1 MLLKS
6 IDIARSAGATL
17 HGNATQDF
25 EAFAFDSR
33 RIHAAIPSCFIA
45 LKTPHADGH
54 DYIEEA
60 ISRGAT
66 TIICND
72 AAQRA
77 KAYPELAFIAHP
89 NPLVVVQSW
98 AKNKRNGLSGPLLAI
113 TGSTGK
119 TVVKEWLFQLLG
131 TPLEVY
137 RTPGSFNSAL
147 GIALAMSSLKESHAK
162 AIIEVGIDRPGTME
176 AHAEWLRP
184 ALGIFTNLG
193 NAHSEHFSNED
204 EHFTEKWLLF
214 SQCERIATH
223 RKWWDRAQS
232 LGLPTPPALLWGPG
246 EELDPDVLKEVAF
259 TGGYEL
265 ENAMNALA
273 GAVLLGVPLQEA
285 LARLKTVEPL
295 PMRLQEIEAKDGG
308 KLIEDTYSS
317 DLDSLRLALE
327 QLMMQQGAP
336 KKWSVLSTLAT
347 PELTAV
353 AQAMADKMELDRIWW
368 VKDRAE
374 VRDLVT
380 ALEGLSLRDT
390 TVLIKGQRRFKLEQL
405 AITLRRQHH
414 STWAEINLG
423 AMRRNLQ
430 KFQAKLQSNTLVMAM
445 VKASGYGTGSF
456 EVARALEEMHID
468 YLGVAFAQEALSL
481 RAQGIQC
488 PILVLNSEAA
498 QLPMLAQSGCEVE
511 LFDLHQL
518 KDWLAAPQQEH
529 LLQVHIKVDTGMHRL
544 GFQPSALQE
553 LLGVLQS
560 RKDIVVNGIMTHLSA
575 SNNSEED
582 AFTNAQLAQ
591 FQAACDEIRHHYPSA
606 KAHALNSYGIARHTE
621 AQHEM
626 VRLGLG
632 LYGLGTY
639 DGIDRLEEVL
649 AWKCMVSQVGVLQPG
664 ETLGY
669 SRAYKATE
677 ITHYATLPVGYADGL
692 QRSLSL
698 GKGAVYIRG
707 KRCAILGNVCM
718 DMVMVELGD
727 LQITPGEEAVLIGPE
742 QSAGTMAKDAGTIS
756 YEILTGLGARIPR
769 LYLQD

>member
-327 QLMMQQGAP
+327 QLMMQQGAS
-336 KKWSVLSTLAT
+336 KKWAVLSTLAT

-368 VKDRAE
+368 VRDRAE

-380 ALEGLSLRDT
+380 AFEGLSLRDT

-582 AFTNAQLAQ
+582 TFTNAQLAQ

-649 AWKCMVSQVGVLQPG
+649 AWKCTVSQVGVLQPG

>member
-1 MLLKS
+1 MLLKA
-6 IDIARSAGATL
+6 IDIALSAGASL
-17 HGNATQDF
+17 HGNAAQNF

-33 RIHAAIPSCFIA
+33 RIHAAISSCFIA

-54 DYIEEA
+54 HYIEEA

-77 KAYPELAFIAHP
+77 EAHPELAFIAHQ

-98 AKNKRNGLSGPLLAI
+98 AENKRSGLRGPLLAI

-131 TPLEVY
+131 TPLEVH

-147 GIALAMSSLKESHAK
+147 GIALAMSSLKESHTK

-176 AHAEWLRP
+176 AHAQWLRP

-193 NAHSEHFSNED
+193 NAHSEHFSNEN

-223 RKWWDRAQS
+223 RKWWDKAQS

-246 EELDPDVLKEVAF
+246 EELDPNVLKEVAF

-273 GAVLLGVPLQEA
+273 GAVLLGVPLPEA

-327 QLMMQQGAP
+327 QLMMQQGAS
-336 KKWSVLSTLAT
+336 KKWAVLSTLAT

-353 AQAMADKMELDRIWW
+353 AQTMADKMELDRIWW

-380 ALEGLSLRDT
+380 AFEGLSLRDT
-390 TVLIKGQRRFKLEQL
+390 VVLIKGQRRFKLEQL

-414 STWAEINLG
+414 STWAEINFG

-430 KFQAKLQSNTLVMAM
+430 KFQAKLQPNTLVMAM

-481 RAQGIQC
+481 RAQGIKC
-488 PILVLNSEAA
+488 PVLVLNSEAA

-511 LFDLHQL
+511 LFDSHQL
-518 KDWLAAPQQEH
+518 KDWLAVPQQEH

-544 GFQPSALQE
+544 GFQPSALQD

-560 RKDIVVNGIMTHLSA
+560 RKDIAVNGIMTHLSA

-582 AFTNAQLAQ
+582 AFTKAQLTQ

-606 KAHALNSYGIARHTE
+606 KAHALNSYGIARHTG

-649 AWKCMVSQVGVLQPG
+649 AWKCTVSQVGVLQPG

-669 SRAYKATE
+669 SRAFKATE

>member
-1 MLLKS
+1 MLLKA
-6 IDIARSAGATL
+6 IDIALLAGATL
-17 HGNATQDF
+17 HGNAAQNF

-33 RIHAAIPSCFIA
+33 RIHAAISSCFIA

-54 DYIEEA
+54 HYIEEA

-77 KAYPELAFIAHP
+77 EAHPELAFIAHP

-98 AKNKRNGLSGPLLAI
+98 AKNKRNELRGPLLAI

-131 TPLEVY
+131 TPLEVH
-137 RTPGSFNSAL
+137 RTPGSFNSTL

-176 AHAEWLRP
+176 AHAQWLQP

-204 EHFTEKWLLF
+204 AHFTEKWLLF

-223 RKWWDRAQS
+223 RKWWDKAQS

-246 EELDPDVLKEVAF
+246 EELDPDVLNEVAF

-273 GAVLLGVPLQEA
+273 GAVLLGVPLPEA

-327 QLMMQQGAP
+327 QLMMQQGAS
-336 KKWSVLSTLAT
+336 KKWAVLSTLAT
-347 PELTAV
+347 PKLTAV
-353 AQAMADKMELDRIWW
+353 AQAMVDKMELDRIWW

-380 ALEGLSLRDT
+380 AFEGLSLRDT

-423 AMRRNLQ
+423 AMRRNLH
-430 KFQAKLQSNTLVMAM
+430 KFQAKLQPNTLVMAM

-456 EVARALEEMHID
+456 EIARALEEMHID

-511 LFDLHQL
+511 LFDMHQL

-582 AFTNAQLAQ
+582 AFTKAQLAQ
-591 FQAACDEIRHHYPSA
+591 FQSACDEIRRHYPSA
-606 KAHALNSYGIARHTE
+606 KAHALNSYGIARHTQ
-621 AQHEM
+621 AQHDM

-649 AWKCMVSQVGVLQPG
+649 AWKCTVSQVGVLQPG

-669 SRAYKATE
+669 SRAFKATE
-677 ITHYATLPVGYADGL
+677 ITHYATLPVGYEDGL
-692 QRSLSL
+692 KRSLSL

-707 KRCAILGNVCM
+707 KRCAILGSVCM

-727 LQITPGEEAVLIGPE
+727 LQIGPGEEAVLIGPE
-742 QSAGTMAKDAGTIS
+742 QSAETMAKDAGTIS

>member
-1 MLLKS
+1 MLLKA
-6 IDIARSAGATL
+6 IDIALSAGATL
-17 HGNATQDF
+17 HGNAAQNF

-45 LKTPHADGH
+45 LKTAHSDGH
-54 DYIEEA
+54 QYIKEA

-66 TIICND
+66 TIICSD

-77 KAYPELAFIAHP
+77 EAHPELAFIAHP

-98 AKNKRNGLSGPLLAI
+98 ANNKRDRLHGPLLAI

-131 TPLEVY
+131 TPLEVH
-137 RTPGSFNSAL
+137 RTPGSFNSEL
-147 GIALAMSSLKESHAK
+147 GIALAMSSLKESHTK

-176 AHAEWLRP
+176 AHAQWLRP

-193 NAHSEHFSNED
+193 NAHSEHFKDEN

-223 RKWWDRAQS
+223 RKWWDKAQS

-246 EELDPDVLKEVAF
+246 EELDPDVLNEVAF

-273 GAVLLGVPLQEA
+273 GAVLLGVPLPDA
-285 LARLKTVEPL
+285 LARLKTLEPL

-327 QLMMQQGAP
+327 QLMMQQGVS
-336 KKWSVLSTLAT
+336 KKWAVLSTLAT

-368 VKDRAE
+368 VKDSAE

-380 ALEGLSLRDT
+380 AFEGLSLRDT
-390 TVLIKGQRRFKLEQL
+390 AVLIKGQRRFKLEQL

-430 KFQAKLQSNTLVMAM
+430 KFQAKLEPNTLVMAM

-456 EVARALEEMHID
+456 EIARALEEMHID

-511 LFDLHQL
+511 LFDMHQL

-544 GFQPSALQE
+544 GFQPSALQD

-575 SNNSEED
+575 SNNSKED
-582 AFTNAQLAQ
+582 AFTKAQLAQ
-591 FQAACDEIRHHYPSA
+591 FHSACEEIRHHYPSA

-649 AWKCMVSQVGVLQPG
+649 AWKCTVSQVGVLQPG

-669 SRAYKATE
+669 SRAFKATE

-698 GKGAVYIRG
+698 SKGAVYIRG
-707 KRCAILGNVCM
+707 KRCAILGSVCM

-727 LQITPGEEAVLIGPE
+727 LQISPGEEAVLIGPE
-742 QSAGTMAKDAGTIS
+742 QSAETMAKDAGTIS

>member
-54 DYIEEA
+54 HYIEEA

-327 QLMMQQGAP
+327 QLMMQQGAS
-336 KKWSVLSTLAT
+336 KKWAVLSTLAT

-380 ALEGLSLRDT
+380 AFEGLSLRDT

-511 LFDLHQL
+511 LFNLHQL

-649 AWKCMVSQVGVLQPG
+649 AWKCTVSQVGVLQPD

>member
-1 MLLKS
+1 MLLKA
-6 IDIARSAGATL
+6 IDIAQTAGATL
-17 HGNATQDF
+17 HGNAAQTF

-45 LKTPHADGH
+45 LTTPHADGH
-54 DYIEEA
+54 EYIEEA
-60 ISRGAT
+60 ISRGASV
-66 TIICND
+66 ILCKD
-72 AAQRA
+72 AEARA
-77 KAYPELAFIAHP
+77 VAHPELAFITHED
-89 NPLVVVQSW
+89 PLLVLQEW
-98 AKNKRNGLSGPLLAI
+98 AKKKRNALPGSLLAI

-131 TPLEVY
+131 TPLNVH
-137 RTPGSFNSAL
+137 RTPGSFNSTL
-147 GIALAMSSLKESHAK
+147 GIALAVSNLQESHEE
-162 AIIEVGIDRPGTME
+162 AIIEVGIDRPGTMG
-176 AHAEWLRP
+176 AHAHWLRP
-184 ALGIFTNLG
+184 ALGVFTNLG
-193 NAHSEHFSNED
+193 NAHAEHFSDEN

-214 SQCERIATH
+214 EGCERMATH
-223 RKWWDRAQS
+223 RKWWDKAQA

-246 EELDPDVLKEVAF
+246 EELDPDLLNEVSF
-259 TGGYEL
+259 TGGYTL

-273 GAVLLGVPLQEA
+273 GAVLMGVPLPEA
-285 LARLKTVEPL
+285 LARLKTLEPL

-327 QLMMQQGAP
+327 QLMMQQGTS
-336 KKWSVLSTLAT
+336 KKWAVLSTLAT
-347 PELTAV
+347 PELTAA
-353 AQAMADKMELDRIWW
+353 AQAMARKMELNRIWW

-380 ALEGLSLRDT
+380 AFEGLSLRDT

-430 KFQAKLQSNTLVMAM
+430 KFQAKLEADTLVMAM

-498 QLPMLAQSGCEVE
+498 QLPMLAQAGCEVE
-511 LFDLHQL
+511 LFDPHQL
-518 KDWLAAPQQEH
+518 KDWLAGPLQEN

-544 GFQPSALQE
+544 GFKPAALQE
-553 LLGVLQS
+553 LLRVLQL
-560 RKDIVVNGIMTHLSA
+560 RKDIVVTGIMTHLSA
-575 SNNSEED
+575 SNDPAED
-582 AFTNAQLAQ
+582 AFTKAQLAQ
-591 FQAACDEIRHHYPSA
+591 FKTACDQIRKYYPGA
-606 KAHALNSYGIARHTE
+606 KGHALNSYGIARHTE
-621 AQHEM
+621 AQQQM

-639 DGIDRLEEVL
+639 DGIGRLEEVL
-649 AWKCMVSQVGVLQPG
+649 AWKCTVSQVGVLQPG

-669 SRAYKATE
+669 SRAFKATA
-677 ITHYATLPVGYADGL
+677 ITRYATLPVGYADGL
-692 QRSLSL
+692 QRCLSQ

-718 DMVMVELGD
+718 DMVMVALDD
-727 LQITPGEEAVLIGPE
+727 LQIAPGEEAVLIGPE
-742 QSAGTMAKDAGTIS
+742 QSASAMAKDAGTIS

>member
-77 KAYPELAFIAHP
+77 KAHPELAFIAHP

-327 QLMMQQGAP
+327 QLMMQQGAS
-336 KKWSVLSTLAT
+336 KKWAVLSTLAT

-368 VKDRAE
+368 VRDRAE

-380 ALEGLSLRDT
+380 AFEGLSLRDT

-582 AFTNAQLAQ
+582 TFTNAQLAQ

-649 AWKCMVSQVGVLQPG
+649 AWKCTVSQVGVLQPG

>member
-1 MLLKS
+1 VLLKA
-6 IDIARSAGATL
+6 IDIALSAGATL
-17 HGNATQDF
+17 HGNAAQNF

-33 RIHAAIPSCFIA
+33 RIHAAISSCFIA

-54 DYIEEA
+54 HYIEEA

-77 KAYPELAFIAHP
+77 EAHPELAFIAHP
-89 NPLVVVQSW
+89 NPLVIVQSW
-98 AKNKRNGLSGPLLAI
+98 AKNKRNELRGPLLVI

-131 TPLEVY
+131 TPLEVH
-137 RTPGSFNSAL
+137 RTPGSFNSTL

-176 AHAEWLRP
+176 AHAQWLQP

-204 EHFTEKWLLF
+204 AHFTEKWLLF

-223 RKWWDRAQS
+223 RKWWDKAQS

-246 EELDPDVLKEVAF
+246 EELDPDVLNEVAF

-273 GAVLLGVPLQEA
+273 GAVLLGVPLPEA

-327 QLMMQQGAP
+327 QLMMQQGAS
-336 KKWSVLSTLAT
+336 KKWAVLSTLAT
-347 PELTAV
+347 PKLTAV
-353 AQAMADKMELDRIWW
+353 AQAMVDKMELDRIWW

-380 ALEGLSLRDT
+380 AFEGLSLRDT

-430 KFQAKLQSNTLVMAM
+430 KFQAKLQPNTLVMAM

-456 EVARALEEMHID
+456 EIARALEEMHID

-511 LFDLHQL
+511 LFDMHQL

-582 AFTNAQLAQ
+582 AFTKAQLAQ
-591 FQAACDEIRHHYPSA
+591 FQSACDEIRRHYPSA
-606 KAHALNSYGIARHTE
+606 KAHALNSYGIARHTQ
-621 AQHEM
+621 AQHDM

-649 AWKCMVSQVGVLQPG
+649 AWKCTVSQVGVLQPG

-669 SRAYKATE
+669 SRAFKATE

-707 KRCAILGNVCM
+707 KRCAILGSVCM

-727 LQITPGEEAVLIGPE
+727 LQIGPGEEAVLIGPE
-742 QSAGTMAKDAGTIS
+742 QSAETMAKDAGTIS

>member
-1 MLLKS
+1 MLLKA
-6 IDIARSAGATL
+6 IDIALSAGATL
-17 HGNATQDF
+17 HGNAAQNF

-33 RIHAAIPSCFIA
+33 RIHAAISSCFIA

-54 DYIEEA
+54 HYIEEA

-77 KAYPELAFIAHP
+77 EAHPELAFIAHP

-98 AKNKRNGLSGPLLAI
+98 AENKRSGLRGPLLAI

-131 TPLEVY
+131 TPLEVH

-147 GIALAMSSLKESHAK
+147 GIALAMSSLKESHTK

-176 AHAEWLRP
+176 AHAQWLRP

-193 NAHSEHFSNED
+193 NAHSEHFSNEN

-214 SQCERIATH
+214 SQCEGIATH
-223 RKWWDRAQS
+223 RKWWDKAQS

-246 EELDPDVLKEVAF
+246 EELDPNVLKEVAF

-273 GAVLLGVPLQEA
+273 GAVLLGVSLPEA

-327 QLMMQQGAP
+327 QLMMQQGAS
-336 KKWSVLSTLAT
+336 KKWAVLSTLAT

-353 AQAMADKMELDRIWW
+353 AQTMADKMELDRVWW

-380 ALEGLSLRDT
+380 AFEGLSLRDT
-390 TVLIKGQRRFKLEQL
+390 VVLIKGQRRFKLEQL

-414 STWAEINLG
+414 STWAEINFG

-430 KFQAKLQSNTLVMAM
+430 KFQAKLQPNTLVMAM

-456 EVARALEEMHID
+456 EVARALEEIHID

-481 RAQGIQC
+481 RAQGIKC
-488 PILVLNSEAA
+488 PVLVLNSEAA
-498 QLPMLAQSGCEVE
+498 QLPILAQSGCEVE

-518 KDWLAAPQQEH
+518 KDWLAVPQQEH

-544 GFQPSALQE
+544 GFQPSALQD

-560 RKDIVVNGIMTHLSA
+560 RKDIAVNGIMTHLSA

-582 AFTNAQLAQ
+582 AYTKAQLTQ

-606 KAHALNSYGIARHTE
+606 KAHALNSYGIARHTG

-649 AWKCMVSQVGVLQPG
+649 AWKCTVSQVGMLQPG

-669 SRAYKATE
+669 SRAFKATE

>member
-1 MLLKS
+1 VLLKA
-6 IDIARSAGATL
+6 IDIALSAGATL
-17 HGNATQDF
+17 HGNAAQNF

-33 RIHAAIPSCFIA
+33 RIHAAISSCFIA
-45 LKTPHADGH
+45 LKTHHADGH
-54 DYIEEA
+54 HYIEEA

-77 KAYPELAFIAHP
+77 EAHPELAFIAHP

-98 AKNKRNGLSGPLLAI
+98 AKNKRNELRGPLLAI

-131 TPLEVY
+131 TPLEVH
-137 RTPGSFNSAL
+137 RTPGSFNSTL

-162 AIIEVGIDRPGTME
+162 AIIEVGIDRPGTMK
-176 AHAEWLRP
+176 AHAQWLRP

-204 EHFTEKWLLF
+204 AHFTEKWLLF
-214 SQCERIATH
+214 SQCERIATQ
-223 RKWWDRAQS
+223 RKWWDKAQS

-246 EELDPDVLKEVAF
+246 EELDPDVLNEVAF

-273 GAVLLGVPLQEA
+273 GAVLLGVPLPEA

-327 QLMMQQGAP
+327 QLMMQQGAS
-336 KKWSVLSTLAT
+336 KKWAVLSTLAT
-347 PELTAV
+347 PKLTAV
-353 AQAMADKMELDRIWW
+353 AQAMVDKMELDRIWW

-380 ALEGLSLRDT
+380 AFEGLSLRDT

-430 KFQAKLQSNTLVMAM
+430 KFQAKLQPNTLVMAM

-456 EVARALEEMHID
+456 EIARALEEMHID

-511 LFDLHQL
+511 LFDMHQL

-582 AFTNAQLAQ
+582 AFTKAQLAQ
-591 FQAACDEIRHHYPSA
+591 FQSACDEIRRHYPSA

-649 AWKCMVSQVGVLQPG
+649 AWKCTVSQVGVLQPG

-669 SRAYKATE
+669 SRAFKAIE

-707 KRCAILGNVCM
+707 KRCAILGSVCM

-727 LQITPGEEAVLIGPE
+727 LQIGPGEEAVLIGPE
-742 QSAGTMAKDAGTIS
+742 QSAETMAKDAGTIS

>member
-1 MLLKS
+1 
-6 IDIARSAGATL
+6 
-17 HGNATQDF
+17 
-25 EAFAFDSR
+25 
-33 RIHAAIPSCFIA
+33 
-45 LKTPHADGH
+45 
-54 DYIEEA
+54 
-60 ISRGAT
+60 
-66 TIICND
+66 
-72 AAQRA
+72 
-77 KAYPELAFIAHP
+77 
-89 NPLVVVQSW
+89 
-98 AKNKRNGLSGPLLAI
+98 
-113 TGSTGK
+113 
-119 TVVKEWLFQLLG
+119 
-131 TPLEVY
+131 
-137 RTPGSFNSAL
+137 
-147 GIALAMSSLKESHAK
+147 
-162 AIIEVGIDRPGTME
+162 
-176 AHAEWLRP
+176 
-184 ALGIFTNLG
+184 
-193 NAHSEHFSNED
+193 
-204 EHFTEKWLLF
+204 
-214 SQCERIATH
+214 
-223 RKWWDRAQS
+223 
-232 LGLPTPPALLWGPG
+232 
-246 EELDPDVLKEVAF
+246 
-259 TGGYEL
+259 
-265 ENAMNALA
+265 
-273 GAVLLGVPLQEA
+273 VPLQEA

-327 QLMMQQGAP
+327 QLMMQQGAS
-336 KKWSVLSTLAT
+336 KKWAVLSTLAT

-368 VKDRAE
+368 VRDRAE

-380 ALEGLSLRDT
+380 AFEGLSLRDT

-582 AFTNAQLAQ
+582 TFTNAQLAQ

-649 AWKCMVSQVGVLQPG
+649 AWKCTVSQVGVLQPG

>member
-1 MLLKS
+1 V
-6 IDIARSAGATL
+6 
-17 HGNATQDF
+17 H
-25 EAFAFDSR
+25 
-33 RIHAAIPSCFIA
+33 
-45 LKTPHADGH
+45 
-54 DYIEEA
+54 
-60 ISRGAT
+60 
-66 TIICND
+66 
-72 AAQRA
+72 
-77 KAYPELAFIAHP
+77 
-89 NPLVVVQSW
+89 
-98 AKNKRNGLSGPLLAI
+98 
-113 TGSTGK
+113 
-119 TVVKEWLFQLLG
+119 
-131 TPLEVY
+131 

-147 GIALAMSSLKESHAK
+147 GIALAMSGLKESHSK

-176 AHAEWLRP
+176 AHAQWLRP

-193 NAHSEHFSNED
+193 NAHSEHFKDEN

-223 RKWWDRAQS
+223 RKWWDKAQS
-232 LGLPTPPALLWGPG
+232 LGLPTPPALLWGAG
-246 EELDPDVLKEVAF
+246 EELDPEVLKEVAF
-259 TGGYEL
+259 TGGYAL

-273 GAVLLGVPLQEA
+273 GAVLLGVPLPEA

-327 QLMMQQGAP
+327 QLMMQQSTS
-336 KKWSVLSTLAT
+336 KKWAVLSTLAT
-347 PELTAV
+347 PELTAA
-353 AQAMADKMELDRIWW
+353 AQAMANKMELDRIWW
-368 VKDRAE
+368 VKDQAE
-374 VRDLVT
+374 VREVVT
-380 ALEGLSLRDT
+380 AFEGLSLQDT
-390 TVLIKGQRRFKLEQL
+390 TVLIKGQRRFKLEEL

-430 KFQAKLQSNTLVMAM
+430 KFQAKLEPNTLVMAM

-456 EVARALEEMHID
+456 EVARALQEMHID

-481 RAQGIQC
+481 RARGIQC

-498 QLPMLAQSGCEVE
+498 QLPMLAQAGCEVE

-518 KDWLAAPQQEH
+518 KDWLAAPQQEY

-544 GFQPSALQE
+544 GFSPEAVQKVLE
-553 LLGVLQS
+553 VLQS
-560 RKDIVVNGIMTHLSA
+560 RKDITVTGIMTHLSA
-575 SNNSEED
+575 SNDPSED
-582 AFTNAQLAQ
+582 AFTKAQLDQ
-591 FQAACDEIRHHYPSA
+591 FQTACDHIRRHYPNA

-639 DGIDRLEEVL
+639 EGIDRLEEVL
-649 AWKCMVSQVGVLQPG
+649 AWKCTVSQVGVLQPG

-669 SRAYKATE
+669 SRAFKATTR
-677 ITHYATLPVGYADGL
+677 THYATLPVGYADGL
-692 QRSLSL
+692 QRCLSQ

-718 DMVMVELGD
+718 DMVMVELTD
-727 LQITPGEEAVLIGPE
+727 LQIAPGEEAVLIGPE
-742 QSAGTMAKDAGTIS
+742 QSASAMAKDAGTIS

>member
-1 MLLKS
+1 VLLKA
-6 IDIARSAGATL
+6 IDIALSAGATL
-17 HGNATQDF
+17 HGNAAQNF

-33 RIHAAIPSCFIA
+33 RIHAAISSCFIA

-54 DYIEEA
+54 HYIEEA

-77 KAYPELAFIAHP
+77 EAHPELAFIAHP

-98 AKNKRNGLSGPLLAI
+98 AKNKRNELSGPLLAI

-131 TPLEVY
+131 TPLEVH
-137 RTPGSFNSAL
+137 RTPGSFNSTL

-176 AHAEWLRP
+176 AHAQWLQP

-204 EHFTEKWLLF
+204 AHFTEKWLLF

-223 RKWWDRAQS
+223 RKWWDKAQS

-246 EELDPDVLKEVAF
+246 EELDPDVLNEVAF

-273 GAVLLGVPLQEA
+273 GAVLLGVPLPEA

-327 QLMMQQGAP
+327 QLMMQQGAS
-336 KKWSVLSTLAT
+336 KKWAVLSTLAT
-347 PELTAV
+347 PKLTAV
-353 AQAMADKMELDRIWW
+353 AQAMVDKMELDRIWW

-380 ALEGLSLRDT
+380 AFEGLSLRDT

-430 KFQAKLQSNTLVMAM
+430 KFQAKLQPNTLVMAM

-456 EVARALEEMHID
+456 EIARALEEMHID

-511 LFDLHQL
+511 LFDMHQL

-582 AFTNAQLAQ
+582 AFTKAQLAQ
-591 FQAACDEIRHHYPSA
+591 FQSACDEIRRHYPSA
-606 KAHALNSYGIARHTE
+606 KAHALNSYGIARHTQ
-621 AQHEM
+621 AQHDM

-649 AWKCMVSQVGVLQPG
+649 AWKCTVSQVGVLQPG

-669 SRAYKATE
+669 SRAFKATE

-707 KRCAILGNVCM
+707 KRCAILGSVCM

-727 LQITPGEEAVLIGPE
+727 LQIGPGEEAVLIGPE
-742 QSAGTMAKDAGTIS
+742 QSAETMAKDAGTIS

>member
-1 MLLKS
+1 MLLKA
-6 IDIARSAGATL
+6 IDIALSAGATL
-17 HGNATQDF
+17 HGNAAQNF

-33 RIHAAIPSCFIA
+33 RIHAAISSCFIA
-45 LKTPHADGH
+45 LKTHHADGH
-54 DYIEEA
+54 HYIGEA

-77 KAYPELAFIAHP
+77 EAHPELAFIAHP

-98 AKNKRNGLSGPLLAI
+98 AKNKRNELRGPLLAI

-131 TPLEVY
+131 TPLEVH
-137 RTPGSFNSAL
+137 RTPGSFNSTL

-176 AHAEWLRP
+176 AHAQWLRP

-204 EHFTEKWLLF
+204 AHFTEKWLLF

-223 RKWWDRAQS
+223 RKWWDKAQS

-246 EELDPDVLKEVAF
+246 EELDPDVLNEVAF

-273 GAVLLGVPLQEA
+273 GAVLLGVPLPEA

-327 QLMMQQGAP
+327 QLMMQQGAS
-336 KKWSVLSTLAT
+336 KKWAVLSTLAT
-347 PELTAV
+347 PKLTAV
-353 AQAMADKMELDRIWW
+353 AQAMVDKMELDRIWW

-380 ALEGLSLRDT
+380 AFEGFSLRDT

-430 KFQAKLQSNTLVMAM
+430 KFQAKLQPNTLVMAM

-456 EVARALEEMHID
+456 EIARALEEMHID

-511 LFDLHQL
+511 LFDMHQL

-582 AFTNAQLAQ
+582 AFTKAQLAQ
-591 FQAACDEIRHHYPSA
+591 FQSACDEIRRHYPSA

-649 AWKCMVSQVGVLQPG
+649 AWKCTVSQVGVLQPG

-669 SRAYKATE
+669 SRAFKAIE

-707 KRCAILGNVCM
+707 KRCAILGSVCM

-727 LQITPGEEAVLIGPE
+727 LQIGPGEEAVLIGPE
-742 QSAGTMAKDAGTIS
+742 QSAETMAKDAGTIS

>member
-1 MLLKS
+1 VLLKS

-33 RIHAAIPSCFIA
+33 RIHTAIPSCFIA

-54 DYIEEA
+54 HYIEEA

-327 QLMMQQGAP
+327 QLMMQQGAS
-336 KKWSVLSTLAT
+336 KKWAVLSTLAT

-380 ALEGLSLRDT
+380 AFEGLSLRDT

-511 LFDLHQL
+511 LFNLHQL

-621 AQHEM
+621 AQHQM

-649 AWKCMVSQVGVLQPG
+649 AWKCTVSQVGVLQPG

-742 QSAGTMAKDAGTIS
+742 QSAATMAKDAGTIS

>member
-1 MLLKS
+1 MLLKA
-6 IDIARSAGATL
+6 IDIAQTAGATL
-17 HGNATQDF
+17 HGNAAQNF

-45 LKTPHADGH
+45 LVTPHADGH
-54 DYIEEA
+54 HYIEEA
-60 ISRGAT
+60 ILRGAT
-66 TIICND
+66 TIICTD
-72 AAQRA
+72 AAERA
-77 KAYPELAFIAHP
+77 AAHPELAFIAHP
-89 NPLVVVQSW
+89 NPLAVVQSW
-98 AKNKRNGLSGPLLAI
+98 AKRKRDGLRGPLMAI

-119 TVVKEWLFQLLG
+119 TVVKEWLFQLMG
-131 TPLEVY
+131 TPLDVH

-147 GIALAMSSLKESHAK
+147 GIALAMSGLKESHSK
-162 AIIEVGIDRPGTME
+162 AIIEVGIDRPGTMD
-176 AHAEWLRP
+176 AHAQWLRP

-193 NAHSEHFSNED
+193 NAHSEHFKDEN

-223 RKWWDRAQS
+223 RKWWDKAQS
-232 LGLPTPPALLWGPG
+232 LGLPTPPALLWGAG
-246 EELDPDVLKEVAF
+246 EELDPEVLKEVAF
-259 TGGYEL
+259 TGGYAL

-273 GAVLLGVPLQEA
+273 GAVLLGVPLPEA

-327 QLMMQQGAP
+327 QLMMQQSTS
-336 KKWSVLSTLAT
+336 KKWAVLSTLAT
-347 PELTAV
+347 PELTAA
-353 AQAMADKMELDRIWW
+353 AQAMANKMELDRIWW
-368 VKDRAE
+368 VKDQAE
-374 VRDLVT
+374 VREVVT
-380 ALEGLSLRDT
+380 AFEGLSLQDT
-390 TVLIKGQRRFKLEQL
+390 TVLIKGQRRFKLEEL
-405 AITLRRQHH
+405 AITLRHQHH

-430 KFQAKLQSNTLVMAM
+430 KFQAKLEPNTLVMAM

-456 EVARALEEMHID
+456 EVARALQEMHID

-481 RAQGIQC
+481 RARGIQC

-498 QLPMLAQSGCEVE
+498 QLPMLAQAGCEVE

-518 KDWLAAPQQEH
+518 KDWLAAPQQEY

-544 GFQPSALQE
+544 GFSPEAVQKVLE
-553 LLGVLQS
+553 VLQS
-560 RKDIVVNGIMTHLSA
+560 RKDITVTGIMTHLSA
-575 SNNSEED
+575 SNDPSED
-582 AFTNAQLAQ
+582 DFTKAQLDQ
-591 FQAACDEIRHHYPSA
+591 FQTACDHIRRHYPNA

-639 DGIDRLEEVL
+639 EGIDRLEEVL
-649 AWKCMVSQVGVLQPG
+649 AWKCTVSQVGVLQPG

-669 SRAYKATE
+669 SRAFKATTR
-677 ITHYATLPVGYADGL
+677 THYATLPVGYADGL
-692 QRSLSL
+692 QRCLSQ

-718 DMVMVELGD
+718 DMVMVELTD
-727 LQITPGEEAVLIGPE
+727 LQIAPGEEAVLIGPE
-742 QSAGTMAKDAGTIS
+742 QSASAMAKDAGTIS

>member
-1 MLLKS
+1 VLLKA
-6 IDIARSAGATL
+6 IDIALSAGATL
-17 HGNATQDF
+17 YGNAAQDF

-77 KAYPELAFIAHP
+77 ETHPELAFIAHL

-98 AKNKRNGLSGPLLAI
+98 AENKRNGLRGPLLAI

-131 TPLEVY
+131 TPLEVH
-137 RTPGSFNSAL
+137 RTPGSFNSGL
-147 GIALAMSSLKESHAK
+147 GIALAMSSLKESHTK
-162 AIIEVGIDRPGTME
+162 TIIEVGIDRPETME
-176 AHAEWLRP
+176 AHAKWLRP

-193 NAHSEHFSNED
+193 NAHSEHFSNEN
-204 EHFTEKWLLF
+204 EHFAEKWLLF

-223 RKWWDRAQS
+223 RKWWDKAQS

-273 GAVLLGVPLQEA
+273 GAVLLGVPLPEA

-327 QLMMQQGAP
+327 QLMMQQGAS
-336 KKWSVLSTLAT
+336 KKWAVLSTLAT

-353 AQAMADKMELDRIWW
+353 AQAMADKMKLDRIWW

-380 ALEGLSLRDT
+380 AFDGLSLRDT
-390 TVLIKGQRRFKLEQL
+390 VVLIKGQRRFKLEQL

-430 KFQAKLQSNTLVMAM
+430 KFQAKLQPNTLVMAM

-481 RAQGIQC
+481 RAQGIKC

-511 LFDLHQL
+511 LFDMHQL

-582 AFTNAQLAQ
+582 AFTKAQLAQ

-606 KAHALNSYGIARHTE
+606 KAHALNSYGIARHTG

-649 AWKCMVSQVGVLQPG
+649 AWKCTVSQVGVLQPG

-669 SRAYKATE
+669 SRAFKATE

-727 LQITPGEEAVLIGPE
+727 VQITPGEEAVLIGPE

>member
-1 MLLKS
+1 MLLKAT
-6 IDIARSAGATL
+6 DIARIAGANL
-17 HGNATQDF
+17 HGNASQEF

-45 LKTPHADGH
+45 LVTPHADGH
-54 DYIEEA
+54 NYIEEA

-72 AAQRA
+72 AAKRA
-77 KAYPELAFIAHP
+77 KAHPALAFIAHS
-89 NPLVVVQSW
+89 NPLAVVQSW
-98 AKNKRNGLSGPLLAI
+98 AKSKRNGLRGPLLAI

-119 TVVKEWLFQLLG
+119 TVVKEWLFQLMG
-131 TPLEVY
+131 TPLDVH

-147 GIALAMSSLKESHAK
+147 GIALAMSSLKESHSK
-162 AIIEVGIDRPGTME
+162 AIIEVGIDRPRTME
-176 AHAEWLRP
+176 AHAQWLRP

-193 NAHSEHFSNED
+193 NAHSEHFNDEN

-214 SQCERIATH
+214 SHCERIATR
-223 RKWWDRAQS
+223 RKWWDKAQS

-246 EELDPDVLKEVAF
+246 EELDPDLLSEVSF
-259 TGGYEL
+259 TGGYTL

-273 GAVLLGVPLQEA
+273 GAVLMGVPLPEA
-285 LARLKTVEPL
+285 LARLKTLEPL

-327 QLMMQQGAP
+327 QLMMQHSTS
-336 KKWSVLSTLAT
+336 KKWAVLSTLAT
-347 PELTAV
+347 PELTIA
-353 AQAMADKMELDRIWW
+353 AQKMANKMELDRIWW

-374 VRDLVT
+374 VREVVT
-380 ALEGLSLRDT
+380 AFEGLSLQDT

-430 KFQAKLQSNTLVMAM
+430 KFQAKLEPNTLVMAM

-456 EVARALEEMHID
+456 EVARALQEMHID

-498 QLPMLAQSGCEVE
+498 QLPMLAQAACEVE

-544 GFQPSALQE
+544 GFSPAMLQT
-553 LLGVLQS
+553 VLEVLES
-560 RKDIVVNGIMTHLSA
+560 RKDIVVTGIMTHLSA
-575 SNNSEED
+575 SNDPSED
-582 AFTNAQLAQ
+582 AFTKAQLAQ
-591 FQAACDEIRHHYPSA
+591 FQTACQQIRHCYPNA
-606 KAHALNSYGIARHTE
+606 KAHALNSHGIARHTE

-632 LYGLGTY
+632 LYGLGNY

-649 AWKCMVSQVGVLQPG
+649 AWKCTVSQVGVLQPG

-669 SRAYKATE
+669 SRAFKATA
-677 ITHYATLPVGYADGL
+677 ITRYATLPVGYADGL
-692 QRSLSL
+692 QRCLSQ
-698 GKGAVYIRG
+698 GRGAVYIRG
-707 KRCAILGNVCM
+707 KRCAIVGNVCM
-718 DMVMVELGD
+718 DMVMVEIGD
-727 LQITPGEEAVLIGPE
+727 LQITPGEEAVLIGLE
-742 QSAGTMAKDAGTIS
+742 QSASAMAKDAGTIS

>member
-1 MLLKS
+1 M
-6 IDIARSAGATL
+6 D
-17 HGNATQDF
+17 
-25 EAFAFDSR
+25 
-33 RIHAAIPSCFIA
+33 
-45 LKTPHADGH
+45 
-54 DYIEEA
+54 
-60 ISRGAT
+60 
-66 TIICND
+66 
-72 AAQRA
+72 
-77 KAYPELAFIAHP
+77 
-89 NPLVVVQSW
+89 
-98 AKNKRNGLSGPLLAI
+98 
-113 TGSTGK
+113 
-119 TVVKEWLFQLLG
+119 
-131 TPLEVY
+131 
-137 RTPGSFNSAL
+137 
-147 GIALAMSSLKESHAK
+147 
-162 AIIEVGIDRPGTME
+162 
-176 AHAEWLRP
+176 AHAQWLRP

-193 NAHSEHFSNED
+193 NAHSEHFKDEN

-223 RKWWDRAQS
+223 RKWWDKAQS
-232 LGLPTPPALLWGPG
+232 LGLPTPPALLWGSG
-246 EELDPDVLKEVAF
+246 EELDPEVLKEVAF
-259 TGGYEL
+259 TGGYVL

-273 GAVLLGVPLQEA
+273 GAVLLGVPLPEA

-308 KLIEDTYSS
+308 KLIEDTYSA

-327 QLMMQQGAP
+327 QLMMQQSTS
-336 KKWSVLSTLAT
+336 KKWAVLSTLAT
-347 PELTAV
+347 PELTAA
-353 AQAMADKMELDRIWW
+353 AQAMANKMELDRIWW
-368 VKDRAE
+368 VKDQAE
-374 VRDLVT
+374 VREVVT
-380 ALEGLSLRDT
+380 AFEGLSLQDT
-390 TVLIKGQRRFKLEQL
+390 TVLIKGQRRFKLEEL

-430 KFQAKLQSNTLVMAM
+430 KFQAKLEPNTLVMAM

-456 EVARALEEMHID
+456 EVARALQEMHID

-481 RAQGIQC
+481 RARGIQC

-498 QLPMLAQSGCEVE
+498 QLPMLAQAGCEVE

-518 KDWLAAPQQEH
+518 KDWLAAPQQEY

-544 GFQPSALQE
+544 GFSPEAVQKVLE
-553 LLGVLQS
+553 VLQS
-560 RKDIVVNGIMTHLSA
+560 RKDITVTGIMTHLSA
-575 SNNSEED
+575 SNDPSED
-582 AFTNAQLAQ
+582 AFTKAQLDQ
-591 FQAACDEIRHHYPSA
+591 FQTACDHIRRHYPNA

-639 DGIDRLEEVL
+639 EGIDRLEEVL
-649 AWKCMVSQVGVLQPG
+649 AWKCTVSQVGVLQPG

-669 SRAYKATE
+669 SRAFKATTR
-677 ITHYATLPVGYADGL
+677 THYATLPVGYADGL
-692 QRSLSL
+692 QRCLSQ

-718 DMVMVELGD
+718 DMVMVELTD
-727 LQITPGEEAVLIGPE
+727 LQIAPGEEAVLIGPE
-742 QSAGTMAKDAGTIS
+742 QSASAMAKDAGTIS

>member
-1 MLLKS
+1 MLLKA
-6 IDIARSAGATL
+6 IDIALSAGATL
-17 HGNATQDF
+17 HGNAAQNF

-33 RIHAAIPSCFIA
+33 RIHAAISSCFIA

-54 DYIEEA
+54 HYIEEA

-77 KAYPELAFIAHP
+77 EAHPELAFIAHP

-98 AKNKRNGLSGPLLAI
+98 AENKRSGLRGPLLAI

-131 TPLEVY
+131 TPLEVH

-147 GIALAMSSLKESHAK
+147 GIALAMSSLKESHTK

-176 AHAEWLRP
+176 AHAQWLRP

-193 NAHSEHFSNED
+193 NAHSEHFSNEN

-214 SQCERIATH
+214 SQCERIATQ
-223 RKWWDRAQS
+223 RKWWDKAQS

-246 EELDPDVLKEVAF
+246 EELDPNVLKEVAF

-273 GAVLLGVPLQEA
+273 GAVLLGVSLPEA

-327 QLMMQQGAP
+327 QLMMQQGAS
-336 KKWSVLSTLAT
+336 KKWAVLSTLAT

-353 AQAMADKMELDRIWW
+353 AQTMVDKMELDRVWW

-380 ALEGLSLRDT
+380 AFEGLSLRDT
-390 TVLIKGQRRFKLEQL
+390 VVLIKGQRRFKLEQL

-414 STWAEINLG
+414 STWAEINFG

-430 KFQAKLQSNTLVMAM
+430 KFQAKLQPNTLVMAM

-456 EVARALEEMHID
+456 EVARALEEIHID

-481 RAQGIQC
+481 RAQGIKC
-488 PILVLNSEAA
+488 PVLVLNSEAA

-518 KDWLAAPQQEH
+518 KDWLAVPQQEH

-544 GFQPSALQE
+544 GFQPSALQD

-560 RKDIVVNGIMTHLSA
+560 RKDIAVNGIMTHLSA

-582 AFTNAQLAQ
+582 AYTKAQLTQ

-606 KAHALNSYGIARHTE
+606 KAHALNSYGIARHTG

-649 AWKCMVSQVGVLQPG
+649 AWKCTVSQVGMLQPG

-669 SRAYKATE
+669 SRAFKATE

-742 QSAGTMAKDAGTIS
+742 QSAGTMAKEAGTIS

>member
-1 MLLKS
+1 MLLKA
-6 IDIARSAGATL
+6 IDIALSAGATL
-17 HGNATQDF
+17 HGNAAQNF

-33 RIHAAIPSCFIA
+33 RIHAAISSCFIA

-54 DYIEEA
+54 HYIDEA

-77 KAYPELAFIAHP
+77 EAHPELAFIAHP

-98 AKNKRNGLSGPLLAI
+98 AENKRSGLRGPLLAI

-131 TPLEVY
+131 TPLEVH

-147 GIALAMSSLKESHAK
+147 GIALAMSSLKESHTK

-176 AHAEWLRP
+176 AHAQWLRP

-193 NAHSEHFSNED
+193 NAHSEHFSNEN
-204 EHFTEKWLLF
+204 EHFIEKWLLF

-223 RKWWDRAQS
+223 RKWWDKAQS

-246 EELDPDVLKEVAF
+246 EELDPNVLKEVAF

-273 GAVLLGVPLQEA
+273 GAVLLGVPLPEA

-327 QLMMQQGAP
+327 QLMMQQGAS
-336 KKWSVLSTLAT
+336 KKWAVLSTLAT

-353 AQAMADKMELDRIWW
+353 AQTMADKMELDRIWW

-380 ALEGLSLRDT
+380 AFEGLSLRDT
-390 TVLIKGQRRFKLEQL
+390 VVLIKGQRRFKLEQL

-414 STWAEINLG
+414 STWAEINFG

-430 KFQAKLQSNTLVMAM
+430 KFQAKLQPNTLVMAM

-481 RAQGIQC
+481 RAQGIKC
-488 PILVLNSEAA
+488 PVLVLNSEAA

-518 KDWLAAPQQEH
+518 KDWLAVPQQEH

-544 GFQPSALQE
+544 GFQPSALQD

-560 RKDIVVNGIMTHLSA
+560 RKDIAVNGIMTHLSA

-582 AFTNAQLAQ
+582 AYTKAQLAQ

-606 KAHALNSYGIARHTE
+606 KAHALNSYGIARHTG

-649 AWKCMVSQVGVLQPG
+649 AWKCTVSQVGVLQPG

-669 SRAYKATE
+669 SRAFKATE

>member
-1 MLLKS
+1 
-6 IDIARSAGATL
+6 
-17 HGNATQDF
+17 
-25 EAFAFDSR
+25 
-33 RIHAAIPSCFIA
+33 
-45 LKTPHADGH
+45 
-54 DYIEEA
+54 
-60 ISRGAT
+60 
-66 TIICND
+66 
-72 AAQRA
+72 
-77 KAYPELAFIAHP
+77 
-89 NPLVVVQSW
+89 
-98 AKNKRNGLSGPLLAI
+98 
-113 TGSTGK
+113 
-119 TVVKEWLFQLLG
+119 
-131 TPLEVY
+131 
-137 RTPGSFNSAL
+137 
-147 GIALAMSSLKESHAK
+147 
-162 AIIEVGIDRPGTME
+162 
-176 AHAEWLRP
+176 
-184 ALGIFTNLG
+184 
-193 NAHSEHFSNED
+193 
-204 EHFTEKWLLF
+204 
-214 SQCERIATH
+214 
-223 RKWWDRAQS
+223 
-232 LGLPTPPALLWGPG
+232 
-246 EELDPDVLKEVAF
+246 
-259 TGGYEL
+259 
-265 ENAMNALA
+265 
-273 GAVLLGVPLQEA
+273 
-285 LARLKTVEPL
+285 
-295 PMRLQEIEAKDGG
+295 MRLQEIEAKDGG

-327 QLMMQQGAP
+327 QLMMQQGAS
-336 KKWSVLSTLAT
+336 KKWAVLSTLAT

-380 ALEGLSLRDT
+380 AFDGLSLRDT
-390 TVLIKGQRRFKLEQL
+390 VVLIKGQRRFKLEQL

-430 KFQAKLQSNTLVMAM
+430 KFQAKLQPNTLVMAM

-481 RAQGIQC
+481 RAQGIKC

-511 LFDLHQL
+511 LFDMHQL

-582 AFTNAQLAQ
+582 AFTKAQLAQ

-606 KAHALNSYGIARHTE
+606 KAHALNSYGIARHTG

-649 AWKCMVSQVGVLQPG
+649 AWKCTVSQVGVLQPG

-669 SRAYKATE
+669 SRAFKATE

-727 LQITPGEEAVLIGPE
+727 VQITPGEEAVLIGPE

>member
-1 MLLKS
+1 
-6 IDIARSAGATL
+6 
-17 HGNATQDF
+17 
-25 EAFAFDSR
+25 
-33 RIHAAIPSCFIA
+33 
-45 LKTPHADGH
+45 
-54 DYIEEA
+54 
-60 ISRGAT
+60 
-66 TIICND
+66 
-72 AAQRA
+72 
-77 KAYPELAFIAHP
+77 
-89 NPLVVVQSW
+89 
-98 AKNKRNGLSGPLLAI
+98 
-113 TGSTGK
+113 
-119 TVVKEWLFQLLG
+119 
-131 TPLEVY
+131 
-137 RTPGSFNSAL
+137 
-147 GIALAMSSLKESHAK
+147 
-162 AIIEVGIDRPGTME
+162 ME
-176 AHAEWLRP
+176 AHAQWLRP

-204 EHFTEKWLLF
+204 AHFTEKWLLF

-223 RKWWDRAQS
+223 RKWWDKAQS

-246 EELDPDVLKEVAF
+246 EELDPDVLNEVAF

-273 GAVLLGVPLQEA
+273 GAVLLGVPLPEA

-327 QLMMQQGAP
+327 QLMMQQGAS
-336 KKWSVLSTLAT
+336 KKWAVLSTLAT
-347 PELTAV
+347 PKLTAV
-353 AQAMADKMELDRIWW
+353 AQAMVDKMELDRIWW

-380 ALEGLSLRDT
+380 AFEGLSLRDT

-430 KFQAKLQSNTLVMAM
+430 KFQAKLQPNTLVMAM

-456 EVARALEEMHID
+456 EIARALEEMHID

-511 LFDLHQL
+511 LFDMHQL

-582 AFTNAQLAQ
+582 AFTKAQLAQ
-591 FQAACDEIRHHYPSA
+591 FQSACDEIRRHYPSA

-621 AQHEM
+621 AQHDM

-649 AWKCMVSQVGVLQPG
+649 AWKCTVSQVGVLQPG

-669 SRAYKATE
+669 SRAFKATE

-707 KRCAILGNVCM
+707 KRCAILGSVCM

-727 LQITPGEEAVLIGPE
+727 LQIAPGEEAVLIGPE
-742 QSAGTMAKDAGTIS
+742 QSAETMAKDAGTIS

>member
-1 MLLKS
+1 MLLKA
-6 IDIARSAGATL
+6 IDIALSAGATL
-17 HGNATQDF
+17 HGNAAQNF

-33 RIHAAIPSCFIA
+33 RIHAAISSCFIA

-54 DYIEEA
+54 HYIEEA

-77 KAYPELAFIAHP
+77 EAHPELAFIAHP

-98 AKNKRNGLSGPLLAI
+98 AKNKRNELRGPLLAI

-131 TPLEVY
+131 TPLEVH
-137 RTPGSFNSAL
+137 RTPGSFNSTL

-176 AHAEWLRP
+176 AHAQWLQP

-204 EHFTEKWLLF
+204 AHFTEKWLLF

-223 RKWWDRAQS
+223 RKWWDKAQS
-232 LGLPTPPALLWGPG
+232 LGLPTPPALLWGPS
-246 EELDPDVLKEVAF
+246 EELDPDVLNEVAF

-273 GAVLLGVPLQEA
+273 GAVLLGVPLPEA

-327 QLMMQQGAP
+327 QLMMQQGAS
-336 KKWSVLSTLAT
+336 KKWAVLSTLAT
-347 PELTAV
+347 PKLTAV
-353 AQAMADKMELDRIWW
+353 AQAMVDKMELDRIWW

-380 ALEGLSLRDT
+380 AFEGLSLRDT

-430 KFQAKLQSNTLVMAM
+430 KFQAKLQPNTLVMAM

-456 EVARALEEMHID
+456 EIARALEEMHID

-511 LFDLHQL
+511 LFDMHQL

-529 LLQVHIKVDTGMHRL
+529 LLQVHIKVDTGMQRL
-544 GFQPSALQE
+544 GFQTSALQE

-582 AFTNAQLAQ
+582 AFTKAQLAQ
-591 FQAACDEIRHHYPSA
+591 FQSACDEIRRHYPSA
-606 KAHALNSYGIARHTE
+606 KAHALNSYGIARHTQ
-621 AQHEM
+621 AQHDM

-649 AWKCMVSQVGVLQPG
+649 AWKCTVSQVGVLQPG

-669 SRAYKATE
+669 SRAFKATE

-707 KRCAILGNVCM
+707 KRCAILGSVCM

-727 LQITPGEEAVLIGPE
+727 LQIGPGEEAVLIGPE
-742 QSAGTMAKDAGTIS
+742 QSAETMAKDAGTIS

>member
-1 MLLKS
+1 M
-6 IDIARSAGATL
+6 D
-17 HGNATQDF
+17 
-25 EAFAFDSR
+25 
-33 RIHAAIPSCFIA
+33 
-45 LKTPHADGH
+45 
-54 DYIEEA
+54 
-60 ISRGAT
+60 
-66 TIICND
+66 
-72 AAQRA
+72 
-77 KAYPELAFIAHP
+77 
-89 NPLVVVQSW
+89 
-98 AKNKRNGLSGPLLAI
+98 
-113 TGSTGK
+113 
-119 TVVKEWLFQLLG
+119 
-131 TPLEVY
+131 
-137 RTPGSFNSAL
+137 
-147 GIALAMSSLKESHAK
+147 
-162 AIIEVGIDRPGTME
+162 
-176 AHAEWLRP
+176 AHAQWLRP

-193 NAHSEHFSNED
+193 NAHSEHFKDEN

-223 RKWWDRAQS
+223 RKWWDKAQS
-232 LGLPTPPALLWGPG
+232 LGLPTPPALLWGAG
-246 EELDPDVLKEVAF
+246 EELDPEVLKEVAF
-259 TGGYEL
+259 TGGYVL

-273 GAVLLGVPLQEA
+273 GAVLLGVPLPEA

-327 QLMMQQGAP
+327 QLMMQQSTS
-336 KKWSVLSTLAT
+336 KKWAVLSTLAT
-347 PELTAV
+347 PELTAA
-353 AQAMADKMELDRIWW
+353 AQAMANKMELDRIWW
-368 VKDRAE
+368 VKDQAE
-374 VRDLVT
+374 VREVVT
-380 ALEGLSLRDT
+380 AFEGLSLQDT
-390 TVLIKGQRRFKLEQL
+390 TVLIKGQRRFKLEEL
-405 AITLRRQHH
+405 AITLRHQHH

-430 KFQAKLQSNTLVMAM
+430 KFQAKLEPNTLVMAM

-456 EVARALEEMHID
+456 EVARALQEMHID

-481 RAQGIQC
+481 RARGIQC

-498 QLPMLAQSGCEVE
+498 QLPMLAQAGCEVE

-518 KDWLAAPQQEH
+518 KDWLAAPQQEY

-544 GFQPSALQE
+544 GFSPEAVQKVLE
-553 LLGVLQS
+553 VLQS
-560 RKDIVVNGIMTHLSA
+560 RKDITVTGIMTHLSA
-575 SNNSEED
+575 SNDPSED
-582 AFTNAQLAQ
+582 DFTKAQLDQ
-591 FQAACDEIRHHYPSA
+591 FQTACDHIRRHYPNA

-639 DGIDRLEEVL
+639 EGMDRLEEVL
-649 AWKCMVSQVGVLQPG
+649 AWKCTVSQVGVLQPG

-669 SRAYKATE
+669 SRAFKATTR
-677 ITHYATLPVGYADGL
+677 THYATLPVGYADGL
-692 QRSLSL
+692 QRCLSQ

-718 DMVMVELGD
+718 DMVMVELTD
-727 LQITPGEEAVLIGPE
+727 LQIVPGEEAVLIGPE
-742 QSAGTMAKDAGTIS
+742 QSASAMAKDAGTIS

>member
-1 MLLKS
+1 MLLKA
-6 IDIARSAGATL
+6 IDIALSAGATL
-17 HGNATQDF
+17 HGNAAQNF

-33 RIHAAIPSCFIA
+33 RIHAAISSCFIA

-54 DYIEEA
+54 HYIEEA

-77 KAYPELAFIAHP
+77 EAHPELAFIAHP

-98 AKNKRNGLSGPLLAI
+98 AENKRSGLRGPLLAI

-131 TPLEVY
+131 TPLEVH

-147 GIALAMSSLKESHAK
+147 GIALAMSSLKESHTK

-176 AHAEWLRP
+176 AHAQWLRP

-193 NAHSEHFSNED
+193 NAHSEHFSNEN

-214 SQCERIATH
+214 SQCEGIATH
-223 RKWWDRAQS
+223 RKWWDKAQS

-246 EELDPDVLKEVAF
+246 EELDPNVLKEVAF

-273 GAVLLGVPLQEA
+273 GAVLLGVSLPEA

-327 QLMMQQGAP
+327 QLMMQQGAS
-336 KKWSVLSTLAT
+336 KKWAVLSTLAT

-353 AQAMADKMELDRIWW
+353 AQTMADKMELDRVWW

-380 ALEGLSLRDT
+380 AFEGLSLRDT
-390 TVLIKGQRRFKLEQL
+390 VVLIKGQRRFKLEQL

-414 STWAEINLG
+414 STWAEINFG

-430 KFQAKLQSNTLVMAM
+430 KFQAKLQPNTLVMAM

-456 EVARALEEMHID
+456 EVARALEEIHID

-481 RAQGIQC
+481 RAQGIKC
-488 PILVLNSEAA
+488 PVLVLNSEAA

-518 KDWLAAPQQEH
+518 KDWLAVPQQEH

-544 GFQPSALQE
+544 GFQPSALQD

-560 RKDIVVNGIMTHLSA
+560 RKDIAVNGIMTHLSA

-582 AFTNAQLAQ
+582 AYTKAQLTQ

-606 KAHALNSYGIARHTE
+606 KAHALNSYGIARHTG

-649 AWKCMVSQVGVLQPG
+649 AWKCTVSQVGMLQPG

-669 SRAYKATE
+669 SRAFKATE

-742 QSAGTMAKDAGTIS
+742 QSAGTMAKEAGTIS

>member
-1 MLLKS
+1 
-6 IDIARSAGATL
+6 
-17 HGNATQDF
+17 
-25 EAFAFDSR
+25 
-33 RIHAAIPSCFIA
+33 
-45 LKTPHADGH
+45 
-54 DYIEEA
+54 
-60 ISRGAT
+60 
-66 TIICND
+66 
-72 AAQRA
+72 
-77 KAYPELAFIAHP
+77 
-89 NPLVVVQSW
+89 
-98 AKNKRNGLSGPLLAI
+98 
-113 TGSTGK
+113 
-119 TVVKEWLFQLLG
+119 
-131 TPLEVY
+131 
-137 RTPGSFNSAL
+137 
-147 GIALAMSSLKESHAK
+147 MSSLKESHTK
-162 AIIEVGIDRPGTME
+162 TIIEVGIDRPETME
-176 AHAEWLRP
+176 AHAKWLRP

-193 NAHSEHFSNED
+193 NAHSEHFSNEN
-204 EHFTEKWLLF
+204 EHFAEKWLLF

-223 RKWWDRAQS
+223 RKWWDKAQS

-273 GAVLLGVPLQEA
+273 GAVLLGVPLPEA

-327 QLMMQQGAP
+327 QLMMQQGAS
-336 KKWSVLSTLAT
+336 KKWAVLSTLAT

-380 ALEGLSLRDT
+380 AFDGLSLRDT
-390 TVLIKGQRRFKLEQL
+390 VVLIKGQRRFKLEQL

-430 KFQAKLQSNTLVMAM
+430 KFQAKLQPNTLVMAM

-481 RAQGIQC
+481 RAQGIKC

-511 LFDLHQL
+511 LFDMHQL

-582 AFTNAQLAQ
+582 AFTKAQLAQ

-606 KAHALNSYGIARHTE
+606 KAHALNSYGIARHTG

-649 AWKCMVSQVGVLQPG
+649 AWKCTVSQVGVLQPG

-669 SRAYKATE
+669 SRAFKATE

-727 LQITPGEEAVLIGPE
+727 VQITPGEEAVLIGPE

>member
-1 MLLKS
+1 MLLKA
-6 IDIARSAGATL
+6 IDIALSAGASL
-17 HGNATQDF
+17 HGNAAQKF

-33 RIHAAIPSCFIA
+33 RIHAAISSCFIA

-54 DYIEEA
+54 HYIEEA

-77 KAYPELAFIAHP
+77 EAHPELAFIAHQ

-98 AKNKRNGLSGPLLAI
+98 AENKRSGLRGPLLAI

-131 TPLEVY
+131 TPLEVH

-147 GIALAMSSLKESHAK
+147 GIALAMSSVNESHSK

-176 AHAEWLRP
+176 AHAQWLRP

-193 NAHSEHFSNED
+193 NAHSEHFNNEN

-223 RKWWDRAQS
+223 RKWWDKAQS

-246 EELDPDVLKEVAF
+246 EELDPNVLKEVAF

-327 QLMMQQGAP
+327 QLMMQQGAS
-336 KKWSVLSTLAT
+336 KKWAVLSTLAT

-353 AQAMADKMELDRIWW
+353 AQTMADKMELDRVWW

-380 ALEGLSLRDT
+380 AFEGLSLRDT
-390 TVLIKGQRRFKLEQL
+390 VVLIKGQRRFKLEQL

-414 STWAEINLG
+414 STWAEINFG

-430 KFQAKLQSNTLVMAM
+430 KFQAKLQPNTLVMAM

-481 RAQGIQC
+481 RAQGIKC
-488 PILVLNSEAA
+488 PVLVLNSEAA

-518 KDWLAAPQQEH
+518 RDWLAVPQQEH

-544 GFQPSALQE
+544 GFQPSALQD

-560 RKDIVVNGIMTHLSA
+560 RKDIAVNGIMTHLSA

-582 AFTNAQLAQ
+582 AYTKAQLAQ

-606 KAHALNSYGIARHTE
+606 KAHALNSYGIARHTG

-649 AWKCMVSQVGVLQPG
+649 AWKCTVSQVGVLHPG

-669 SRAYKATE
+669 SRAFKATE

-727 LQITPGEEAVLIGPE
+727 LQITSGEEAVLIGPE
-742 QSAGTMAKDAGTIS
+742 QSAGNMAKDAGTIS

>member
-1 MLLKS
+1 MLLKA
-6 IDIARSAGATL
+6 IDIALSAGATL
-17 HGNATQDF
+17 HGNAAQNF

-33 RIHAAIPSCFIA
+33 RIHAGISSCFIA

-54 DYIEEA
+54 HYIEEA

-77 KAYPELAFIAHP
+77 EAHPELAFITHP

-98 AKNKRNGLSGPLLAI
+98 AKNKRNELRGPLLVI

-131 TPLEVY
+131 TPLEVH
-137 RTPGSFNSAL
+137 RTPGSFNSTL

-176 AHAEWLRP
+176 AHAQWLRP

-204 EHFTEKWLLF
+204 AHFTEKWLLF

-223 RKWWDRAQS
+223 RKWWDKAQS
-232 LGLPTPPALLWGPG
+232 LGLPTPPALLWGSG
-246 EELDPDVLKEVAF
+246 EELDPDVLNEVAF

-273 GAVLLGVPLQEA
+273 GAVLLGVPLPEA

-327 QLMMQQGAP
+327 QLMMQQGASN
-336 KKWSVLSTLAT
+336 KWVVLSTLAT
-347 PELTAV
+347 PKLTAV
-353 AQAMADKMELDRIWW
+353 AQAMVDKMELDRIWW

-380 ALEGLSLRDT
+380 AFEGLSLRDT

-430 KFQAKLQSNTLVMAM
+430 KFQAKLQPNTLVMAM

-456 EVARALEEMHID
+456 EIARALEEMHID

-511 LFDLHQL
+511 LFDMHQL

-582 AFTNAQLAQ
+582 AFTKAQLAQ
-591 FQAACDEIRHHYPSA
+591 FQSACDEIRRHYPSA

-649 AWKCMVSQVGVLQPG
+649 AWKCTVSQVGVLQPG

-669 SRAYKATE
+669 SRAFKATE

-707 KRCAILGNVCM
+707 KRCAILGSVCM

-727 LQITPGEEAVLIGPE
+727 LQIGPREEAVLIGPE
-742 QSAGTMAKDAGTIS
+742 QSAETMAKDAGTIS

>member
-1 MLLKS
+1 MLLKA
-6 IDIARSAGATL
+6 IDIALSAGATL
-17 HGNATQDF
+17 HGNAAQNF

-33 RIHAAIPSCFIA
+33 RIHAAISSCFIA

-54 DYIEEA
+54 HYIEEA

-77 KAYPELAFIAHP
+77 EAHPELAFIAHP

-98 AKNKRNGLSGPLLAI
+98 AENKRSGLRGPLLAI

-131 TPLEVY
+131 TPLEVH

-147 GIALAMSSLKESHAK
+147 GIALAMSSLKESHTK

-176 AHAEWLRP
+176 AHAQWLRP

-193 NAHSEHFSNED
+193 NAHSEHFSNEN

-214 SQCERIATH
+214 SQCERIATQ
-223 RKWWDRAQS
+223 RKWWDKAQS

-246 EELDPDVLKEVAF
+246 EELDPNVLKEVAF

-273 GAVLLGVPLQEA
+273 GAVLLGVSLPEA

-327 QLMMQQGAP
+327 QLMMQQGAS
-336 KKWSVLSTLAT
+336 KKWAVLSTLAT

-353 AQAMADKMELDRIWW
+353 AQTMADKMELDRVWW

-380 ALEGLSLRDT
+380 AFEGLSLRDT
-390 TVLIKGQRRFKLEQL
+390 VVLIKGQRRFKLEQL

-414 STWAEINLG
+414 STWAEINFG

-430 KFQAKLQSNTLVMAM
+430 KFQAKLQPNTLVMAM

-456 EVARALEEMHID
+456 EVARALEEIHID

-481 RAQGIQC
+481 RAQGIKC
-488 PILVLNSEAA
+488 PVLVLNSEAA

-518 KDWLAAPQQEH
+518 KDWLAVPQQEH

-544 GFQPSALQE
+544 GFQPSALQD

-560 RKDIVVNGIMTHLSA
+560 RKDIAVNGIMTHLSA

-582 AFTNAQLAQ
+582 AYTKAQLTQ

-606 KAHALNSYGIARHTE
+606 KAHALNSYGIARHTG

-649 AWKCMVSQVGVLQPG
+649 AWKCTVSQVGMLQPG

-669 SRAYKATE
+669 SRAFKATE

-742 QSAGTMAKDAGTIS
+742 QSAGTMAKEAGTIS

>member
-1 MLLKS
+1 MLLKA
-6 IDIARSAGATL
+6 IDIALSAGATL
-17 HGNATQDF
+17 HGNAAQNF

-33 RIHAAIPSCFIA
+33 RIHAAISSCFIA

-54 DYIEEA
+54 HYIEEA

-77 KAYPELAFIAHP
+77 EAHPELAFIAHP

-98 AKNKRNGLSGPLLAI
+98 AENKRSGLRGPLLAI

-131 TPLEVY
+131 TPLEVH

-147 GIALAMSSLKESHAK
+147 GIALAMSSLKESHTK

-176 AHAEWLRP
+176 AHAQWLRP

-193 NAHSEHFSNED
+193 NAHSEHFSNEN

-223 RKWWDRAQS
+223 RKWWDKAQS

-246 EELDPDVLKEVAF
+246 EELDPNVLKEVAF

-273 GAVLLGVPLQEA
+273 GAVLLGVSLPEA

-327 QLMMQQGAP
+327 QLMMQQGAS
-336 KKWSVLSTLAT
+336 KKWAVLSTLAT

-353 AQAMADKMELDRIWW
+353 AQTMVDKMELDRVWW

-380 ALEGLSLRDT
+380 AFEGLSLRDT
-390 TVLIKGQRRFKLEQL
+390 VVLIKGQRRFKLEQL

-414 STWAEINLG
+414 STWAEINFG

-430 KFQAKLQSNTLVMAM
+430 KFQAKLQPNTLVMAM

-456 EVARALEEMHID
+456 EVARALEEIHID

-481 RAQGIQC
+481 RAQGIKC
-488 PILVLNSEAA
+488 PVLVLNSEAA

-518 KDWLAAPQQEH
+518 KDWLAVPQQEH

-544 GFQPSALQE
+544 GFQPSALQD

-560 RKDIVVNGIMTHLSA
+560 RKDIAVNGIMTHLSA

-582 AFTNAQLAQ
+582 AYTKAQLTQ

-606 KAHALNSYGIARHTE
+606 KAHALNSYGIARHTG

-649 AWKCMVSQVGVLQPG
+649 AWKCTVSQVGMLQPG

-669 SRAYKATE
+669 SRAFKATE

-742 QSAGTMAKDAGTIS
+742 QSAGTMAKEAGTIS